1 MVANPAKRT
10 GNLSAQPRF
19 AAVFIIQG
27 FQPRQQFLSMNP
39 VIIGLIFLDS
49 GIIIYEIFSVFCQPL
64 LHLRKKAAHISAVA
78 GAERF

>member
-27 FQPRQQFLSMNP
+27 FQPRQQFLSQNP
-39 VIIGLIFLDS
+39 GNIGRIFLAS
-49 GIIIYEIFSVFCQPL
+49 GIKTEEINAVFCQPL